1 MKRTSIK
8 VNNMEFQF
16 SVIPLHER
24 NLNTQVKINGKE
36 VCWIQW
42 DDRDKFVDDIKQIL
56 SKYQV
61 SENLINMERNA
72 EPVKTE

>member
-1 MKRTSIK
+1 MKKTEIK
-8 VNNMEFQF
+8 VEDIKFTFQC
-16 SVIPLHER
+16 IELNGNLH
-24 NLNTQVKINGKE
+24 NTQVKING
-36 VCWIQW
+36 VTSLWIKW